1 MLPFCL
7 LIFTVFSGT
16 SSLAPPHAQPLPTE
30 DRSAKGSWPERAR
43 FRDRD
48 ANRDADEVVIQG
60 HGTVQRQQS
69 AIHRCASIRRD
80 GCQSQNVSHEVRVSS
95 DRRRTADLPKN
106 LARLSATGQDN
117 TATGVTG
124 STGCR
129 GERAPN
135 LEIVEP
141 IAAESECSRQLS
153 RRAEEIDAWREYEC
167 PQILTGQDVKDRLA
181 CQSIVCSEGISLCL
195 LRDRVIVVYR
205 SIHDPRRIKAS
216 DRSTWIEP
224 HISVDNGIAGARHR
238 RSPQDPEA
246 GSRT

>member
-7 LIFTVFSGT
+7 LIFAVFSGT

-30 DRSAKGSWPERAR
+30 DRSAKGPWPERTH

-48 ANRDADEVVIQG
+48 ANRDGDDVVIQS

-80 GCQSQNVSHEVRVSS
+80 GCQSQDGPREVSVRS
-95 DRRRTADLPKN
+95 DCRRTADLPKN
-106 LARLSATGQDN
+106 MARLSATGQDN
-117 TATGVTG
+117 TATGFTG

-141 IAAESECSRQLS
+141 IAAEREWSRQVS
-153 RRAEEIDAWREYEC
+153 RGTEVIDAA
-167 PQILTGQDVKDRLA
+167 Q
-181 CQSIVCSEGISLCL
+181 
-195 LRDRVIVVYR
+195 
-205 SIHDPRRIKAS
+205 
-216 DRSTWIEP
+216 
-224 HISVDNGIAGARHR
+224 
-238 RSPQDPEA
+238 
-246 GSRT
+246 